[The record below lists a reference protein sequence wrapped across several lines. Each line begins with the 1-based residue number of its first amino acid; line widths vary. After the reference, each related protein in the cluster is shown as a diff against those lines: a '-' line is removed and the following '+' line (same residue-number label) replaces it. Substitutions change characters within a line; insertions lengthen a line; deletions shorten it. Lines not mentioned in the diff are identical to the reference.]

1 VTQQQPPPYVPGF
14 ADAGA
19 QVARLREVL
28 ALIEELAGREHRAP
42 NDGILD
48 EAARL
53 STAYERALPIDQK
66 RFDAFAGETAR
77 WAAAGVETLLKLDDG
92 GFPVRPA
99 ATRLAEEL
107 EKALARLSQRLPG

>member
-1 VTQQQPPPYVPGF
+1 MTQQQSSPYVPGC

-42 NDGILD
+42 NDGILED
-48 EAARL
+48 AARL
-53 STAYERALPIDQK
+53 SDAYDRALPIDQK
-66 RFDAFAGETAR
+66 RFDALAGETAR
-77 WAAAGVETLLKLDDG
+77 WASVGVETLLKLDEG

-107 EKALARLSQRLPG
+107 EKTLARLSQLLPG